1 MLRTSKYRS
10 CVGVFYMY
18 ICMYMYIYSLHLAMC
33 TCTSYVLHVQS
44 CIHVRVMY
52 MYVYIHQT
60 HLMAYKFVSRTK
72 VRTTVNE
79 VFFFAAGD
87 VPGAGTFTGDAVA
100 TVVATV
106 VALFS
111 TSVVDA
117 GATLSEVALF
127 LECGDPLTH
136 FAIVSFSFVKS
147 TTPLK

>member
-1 MLRTSKYRS
+1 MYVHVYIQFTSGY
-10 CVGVFYMY
+10 VYMHI
-18 ICMYMYIYSLHLAMC
+18 ICTTCAIMY
-33 TCTSYVLHVQS
+33 TCESHV
-44 CIHVRVMY
+44 HVRVY
-52 MYVYIHQT
+52 T
-60 HLMAYKFVSRTK
+60 SNAPDGLRLRFAYEGTSDCERGL
-72 VRTTVNE
+72 
-79 VFFFAAGD
+79 FFAAGD